1 MTSYDNIILEED
13 SGVATL
19 FLNNPETRNP
29 LTDGTKIEMIS
40 ALDEVEKNTAI
51 RALIITGK
59 GKAFCA
65 GGDIKKIG
73 KVPSEKE
80 IREIMGKS
88 QQLLK
93 KLLGLEK
100 PVVAAVNGDAF
111 GMGCNL
117 ALACDFVLASEK
129 ARFCEVFV
137 KLGITPD
144 FGALYFLPRLVGL
157 GKSKE
162 MAYLGNVVDAMEA
175 QKIGLIAR
183 VVPQDTLMDE
193 AIGFSKKLARRPTLA
208 IGRAKR
214 ILNKAFDMTLS
225 EVLEQEIKNQ
235 IYLTQT
241 EDHAEG
247 LRALMEKRKPDFQG
261 K

>member
-1 MTSYDNIILEED
+1 MPPYSNIILEVD
-13 SGVATL
+13 SGVAILT
-19 FLNNPETRNP
+19 LNNPESRNP
-29 LTDGTKIEMIS
+29 LTDETKTEMIS
-40 ALDEVEKNTAI
+40 ALDEIAKDTAV
-51 RALIITGK
+51 RALVLTGK

-80 IREIMGKS
+80 IKEIMGKS

-93 KLLGLEK
+93 SLMDLEK
-100 PVVAAVNGDAF
+100 PVIAAVNGDAF

-117 ALACDFVLASEK
+117 ALASDFVLASDK

-137 KLGITPD
+137 KLGVNPD
-144 FGALYFLPRLVGL
+144 FGALYLLPRLVGL
-157 GKSKE
+157 YKSKE
-162 MAYLGNVVDAMEA
+162 MAYLGDVVDATEA
-175 QKIGLIAR
+175 EKIGLITRA
-183 VVPQDTLMDE
+183 VPQNALMDE
-193 AIGFSKKLARRPTLA
+193 AMGLAKKLAEMPTLA
-208 IGRAKR
+208 IGRMKR

-225 EVLEQEIKNQ
+225 EVLEEEINNQ

-247 LRALMEKRKPDFQG
+247 LRALKEKRKPKFQG

>member
-1 MTSYDNIILEED
+1 MTSYNNIILEEE
-13 SGVATL
+13 SGVAIL
-19 FLNNPETRNP
+19 SLNNPESRNP
-29 LTDGTKIEMIS
+29 LTDETKTEMIS
-40 ALDEVEKNTAI
+40 ALYEIGNDD
-51 RALIITGK
+51 ALRSLVITGK
-59 GKAFCA
+59 GVAFCA
-65 GGDIKKIG
+65 GGDLKKIG

-80 IREIMGKS
+80 IRGIMEKS

-93 KLLGLEK
+93 RLMDLEK
-100 PVVAAVNGDAF
+100 PVIAAVNGDAF

-117 ALACDFVLASEK
+117 ALASDFIIASDT

-137 KLGITPD
+137 KLGLTPD

-157 GKSKE
+157 WKSKE

-175 QKIGLIAR
+175 QKIGLITRA
-183 VVPQDTLMDE
+183 VPPDELMDE
-193 AIGFSKKLARRPTLA
+193 AMGLAEKLAGMPTLA
-208 IGRAKR
+208 IGSAKR

-235 IYLTQT
+235 ITLTQT

-247 LRALMEKRKPDFQG
+247 LQAFMEKRKPQFQG

>member
-13 SGVATL
+13 SGVAL
-19 FLNNPETRNP
+19 LSLNNPESRNP
-29 LTDGTKIEMIS
+29 LTDETKTEMIS
-40 ALDEVEKNTAI
+40 ALDAIDKNPAL
-51 RALIITGK
+51 RALVITGK

-73 KVPSEKE
+73 TVPSEKE

-100 PVVAAVNGDAF
+100 PVIAAVNGDAF

-117 ALACDFVLASEK
+117 ALASDFVYASDN

-144 FGALYFLPRLVGL
+144 FGALYFLPRLIGVA
-157 GKSKE
+157 KSKE
-162 MAYLGNVVDAMEA
+162 MAYLGGVVDAKKADE
-175 QKIGLIAR
+175 IGLITR
-183 VVPQDTLMDE
+183 VVPQDALMDE
-193 AIGFSKKLARRPTLA
+193 AMGLARKLARMPTLA
-208 IGRAKR
+208 LGRAKR

-247 LRALMEKRKPDFQG
+247 LSALMEKRKPKFQG

>member
-1 MTSYDNIILEED
+1 MTSYNNIILEEE
-13 SGVATL
+13 SGVAILT
-19 FLNNPETRNP
+19 LNNPESRNP
-29 LTDGTKIEMIS
+29 LTDETKTEMIS
-40 ALDEVEKNTAI
+40 ALDKIDKNTAL
-51 RALIITGK
+51 RAMVITGK

-73 KVPSEKE
+73 KVPSEEE

-93 KLLGLEK
+93 NLLSLEK
-100 PVVAAVNGDAF
+100 PVIAAVNGDAF

-117 ALACDFVLASEK
+117 ALASDFVLASDK

-157 GKSKE
+157 WKSKE
-162 MAYLGNVVDAMEA
+162 MAYLGNVVDAREA
-175 QKIGLIAR
+175 EKIGLITR
-183 VVPQDTLMDE
+183 VVQQDVLMGE
-193 AIGFSKKLARRPTLA
+193 AIGLAKKLADMPTLA
-208 IGRAKR
+208 IGSAKK

-247 LRALMEKRKPDFQG
+247 LRALMEKRKPQFQG

>member
-1 MTSYDNIILEED
+1 MPPYNNIILEEE
-13 SGVATL
+13 SGVAVLT
-19 FLNNPETRNP
+19 LNNPENRNP
-29 LTDGTKIEMIS
+29 LTDETKTEMIS
-40 ALDEVEKNTAI
+40 ALDEIAKDPTL
-51 RALIITGK
+51 RALVLTGK

-73 KVPSEKE
+73 EVPSEAE

-93 KLLGLEK
+93 KLMGLEK
-100 PVVAAVNGDAF
+100 PVIAAVNGDAF

-117 ALACDFVLASEK
+117 ALASDFVLASDQ

-144 FGALYFLPRLVGL
+144 FGALYLLPRLVGIW
-157 GKSKE
+157 KAKE
-162 MAYLGNVVDAMEA
+162 MAYLGNVVDALEA
-175 QKIGLIAR
+175 QKIGLITRA
-183 VVPQDTLMDE
+183 VPQNALMDE
-193 AIGFSKKLARRPTLA
+193 AMGLARKLADMPTLA

-214 ILNKAFDMTLS
+214 ILNKAFNMTLS
-225 EVLEQEIKNQ
+225 EVLEEEIKNQ

-247 LRALMEKRKPDFQG
+247 LRALLEKRKPKFQG

>member
-1 MTSYDNIILEED
+1 MTSYDYIILEED
-13 SGVATL
+13 SGVAILT
-19 FLNNPETRNP
+19 LNNPESRNP
-29 LTDGTKIEMIS
+29 LTDETKTEMIS
-40 ALDEVEKNTAI
+40 ALGAIDKNPAL
-51 RALIITGK
+51 RALVISGK
-59 GKAFCA
+59 GTVFCS
-65 GGDIKKIG
+65 GGDIKRIG
-73 KVPSEKE
+73 KVPTEAE
-80 IREIMGKS
+80 IRKIMGKS

-93 KLLGLEK
+93 KLLGLEM
-100 PVVAAVNGDAF
+100 PVIAAVNGDAF

-157 GKSKE
+157 SKSKE
-162 MAYLGNVVDAMEA
+162 MAYLGNVVDAEKA
-175 QKIGLIAR
+175 EEIGLITR
-183 VVPQDTLMDE
+183 VVPQDALMDE
-193 AIGFSKKLARRPTLA
+193 AMGLARKLARLPTLA
-208 IGRAKR
+208 IGRTKR
-214 ILNKAFDMTLS
+214 ILNQAFDMTLS

-247 LRALMEKRKPDFQG
+247 LSALKEKRKPKFQG

>member
-1 MTSYDNIILEED
+1 MTSYDYIILEED
-13 SGVATL
+13 SGVATIT
-19 FLNNPETRNP
+19 LNNPESRNP
-29 LTDGTKIEMIS
+29 LTDETKMEMIS
-40 ALDEVEKNTAI
+40 ALDAIDKNPAL
-51 RALIITGK
+51 RALVITGK

-100 PVVAAVNGDAF
+100 PVIAAVNGDAF

-117 ALACDFVLASEK
+117 ALASDFVLASEK

-157 GKSKE
+157 WKSKE

-175 QKIGLIAR
+175 EKIGLITR
-183 VVPQDTLMDE
+183 VVPLDTLMDE
-193 AIGFSKKLARRPTLA
+193 AMGLAKKLARMPTLA

-214 ILNKAFDMTLS
+214 ILNQAFDMTLT

-235 IYLTQT
+235 ITLTQT

-247 LRALMEKRKPDFQG
+247 LRALKEKRKPEFHG

>member
-13 SGVATL
+13 SGVAL
-19 FLNNPETRNP
+19 LSLNNPESRNP
-29 LTDGTKIEMIS
+29 LTDETKTEMIS
-40 ALDEVEKNTAI
+40 ALDAIDKNPAL
-51 RALIITGK
+51 RALVITGK

-73 KVPSEKE
+73 TVPSEKE

-100 PVVAAVNGDAF
+100 PVIAAVNGDAF

-117 ALACDFVLASEK
+117 ALASDFVYASDN

-144 FGALYFLPRLVGL
+144 FGALYFLPRLIGVA
-157 GKSKE
+157 KSKE
-162 MAYLGNVVDAMEA
+162 MAYLGVVVDAKKADE
-175 QKIGLIAR
+175 IGLITR
-183 VVPQDTLMDE
+183 VVPQDALMDE
-193 AIGFSKKLARRPTLA
+193 AMGLARKLARMPTLA
-208 IGRAKR
+208 LGRAKR

-247 LRALMEKRKPDFQG
+247 LSALMEKRKPKFQG

>member
-13 SGVATL
+13 SGVAIL
-19 FLNNPETRNP
+19 FLNNPESRNP
-29 LTDGTKIEMIS
+29 LTDETKTEMIS
-40 ALDEVEKNTAI
+40 ALSEIGNNASLRSLV
-51 RALIITGK
+51 ITGK

-93 KLLGLEK
+93 SLVGLEK
-100 PVVAAVNGDAF
+100 PVIAAVNGDAF

-117 ALACDFVLASEK
+117 ALASDFVLASEK

-157 GKSKE
+157 WKSKE
-162 MAYLGNVVDAMEA
+162 MAYLGDVVDAMEA
-175 QKIGLIAR
+175 EKIGLITRA
-183 VVPQDTLMDE
+183 VPQDKLMDE
-193 AIGFSKKLARRPTLA
+193 AMGLAKKLARMPTLA

-225 EVLEQEIKNQ
+225 EVLEEEIKNQ

-247 LRALMEKRKPDFQG
+247 LRALMEKRKPKFQG

>member
-1 MTSYDNIILEED
+1 MTSYDNIILEEE
-13 SGVATL
+13 SGVAILT
-19 FLNNPETRNP
+19 LNNPESRNP
-29 LTDGTKIEMIS
+29 LTDETKTEMIS
-40 ALDEVEKNTAI
+40 ALDEIDKNTAL
-51 RALIITGK
+51 RAMVITGK

-65 GGDIKKIG
+65 GGDLKKIG
-73 KVPSEKE
+73 KVPSEEE

-88 QQLLK
+88 QHLLK
-93 KLLGLEK
+93 SLLGLEK
-100 PVVAAVNGDAF
+100 PVIAAVNGDAF

-117 ALACDFVLASEK
+117 ALASDFVLASDK

-157 GKSKE
+157 WKSKE
-162 MAYLGNVVDAMEA
+162 MAYLGNVVDAIEA
-175 QKIGLIAR
+175 EKIGLITR
-183 VVPQDTLMDE
+183 VVPQDALMGE
-193 AIGFSKKLARRPTLA
+193 AMGLAKKLAGMPTLA

-225 EVLEQEIKNQ
+225 EVLEEEIKNQ

-247 LRALMEKRKPDFQG
+247 LRALMEKRKPEFQG